1 MSRLDELRLL
11 AKVARMYY
19 EDGLTQ
25 RAIASRLDLSQP
37 SVSRLLKRAE
47 AEEIV
52 RVIITPPSNT
62 HSDLESALQNAYG
75 LKEAIVVDSNADEE
89 QLLREI
95 GSAAAFYV
103 TNTLRDA
110 EVIGISSWSETL
122 LSMVNAMQPLSRSTG
137 AEVVQILGGVG
148 NPGAEIHAAHLTRR
162 LAQLVGGK
170 AHFLPAPGVA
180 GSEQARNAFVDDPY
194 VQEAMKLFNRI
205 TLALVGIGSLEPSKL
220 LASSGNV
227 FSSAELRSL
236 EKKRAVGDVCL
247 RFFDN
252 NGRPVETPVTRR
264 VISIRLDQLQK
275 ARRTVGI
282 AGGLRKLQAIRAA
295 LLGRWITV
303 LITDKL
309 VAERLLADVEEFA
322 SDGRASQRPAER
334 VASETR
340 SSPRA

>member
-19 EDGLTQ
+19 EDELTQ
-25 RAIASRLDLSQP
+25 RAIASRLDLSQS

-62 HSDLESALQNAYG
+62 HSELESALQNAYG
-75 LKEAIVVDSNADEE
+75 LKEAIVVDSSVDEE

-95 GSAAAFYV
+95 GSAAAFYL
-103 TNTLRDA
+103 TNTLRDE

-122 LSMVNAMQPLSRSTG
+122 LSMVNAMQPLARSTN

-148 NPGAEIHAAHLTRR
+148 NPGAEIHAAHLTTR
-162 LAQLVGGK
+162 LARLVGGT

-180 GSEQARNAFVDDPY
+180 GSEQARDAFIGDPY
-194 VQEAMKLFNRI
+194 VQEALKRFDRI
-205 TLALVGIGSLEPSKL
+205 SLALVGIGSLEPSKL

-227 FSSAELRSL
+227 FSPSELRSL
-236 EKKRAVGDVCL
+236 EKRRAVGDVCL
-247 RFFDN
+247 RFFDH
-252 NGRPVETPVTRR
+252 NGQPVETPVTRR
-264 VISIRLDQLQK
+264 VISVQLDQLQK

-282 AGGLRKLQAIRAA
+282 AGGLRKWQAIKAA
-295 LLGRWITV
+295 LLGGWITV
-303 LITDKL
+303 LITDRL
-309 VAERLLADVEEFA
+309 VAEKLLADLEI
-322 SDGRASQRPAER
+322 SPPKRASGRPSQPA
-334 VASETR
+334 ASEV
-340 SSPRA
+340 SANSPS